1 MAKARAQSAPK
12 PSLPA
17 WPAAVIEHWPI
28 ARLIPYARNARTHS
42 DAQIAQIAGSMRE
55 FGWTVPVLCDEA
67 GTIIAGHG
75 RVLAGRVLNYDT
87 VPVMVARG
95 WSEAQKR
102 AYTLADNQLALK
114 AGWDTEMLGLELDDL
129 RAGGIDLTLIGFDTA
144 DLDALFDSGG
154 GGAPRPP
161 TVTLAERFGVAPFSV
176 LNARSGWW
184 QARKD
189 AWLAIGIQSEVG
201 RGDLGERQA
210 AGRAPNAVPGGRLH
224 PTRDPKTGLIVR
236 SDSRSRP
243 IPGTGPKREKAP
255 AAAP

>member
-1 MAKARAQSAPK
+1 MAKARAQSSPK

-17 WPAAVIEHWPI
+17 WPAAAIEHWPI

-129 RAGGIDLTLIGFDTA
+129 RSGGIDLTLIGFDTA

-154 GGAPRPP
+154 GAPRPL

-201 RGDLGERQA
+201 RGDIGERQA
-210 AGRAPNAVPGGRLH
+210 AGRPPNAVPGGALW
-224 PTRDPKTGLIVR
+224 PTVDPKTGRIAR
-236 SDSRSRP
+236 SDSRGRA
-243 IPGTGPKREKAP
+243 IPGTGAKREKAP